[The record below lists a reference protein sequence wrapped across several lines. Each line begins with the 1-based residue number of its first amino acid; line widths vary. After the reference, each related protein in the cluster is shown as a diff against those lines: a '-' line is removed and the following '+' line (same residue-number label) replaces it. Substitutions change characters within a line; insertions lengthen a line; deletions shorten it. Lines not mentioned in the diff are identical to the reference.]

1 MAVSVKQYTNELKQ
15 LERKTIRKNSAPGW
29 IKQLEHSNERIQ
41 KEIAQLNVMIECKKT
56 NTYSKHQLKL
66 KQVFTKRYGDF
77 RLKTLQFK
85 LSILYQ
91 NLKAKSTK
99 LKYNKRC
106 IKHKSINNRFCKNP
120 NIEVRKEITNAT
132 EVLTTEDI
140 ESFWQNIWGK

>member
-106 IKHKSINNRFCKNP
+106 IKHRSINNIFCKKP
-120 NIEVRKEITNAT
+120 NIEV
-132 EVLTTEDI
+132 
-140 ESFWQNIWGK
+140 